1 MWFGMGKF
9 SRILVTGGAGFIGS
23 NLVSRLMKE
32 GYWVIVLDNF
42 QSGRVENVSRYL
54 HADNF
59 KLVRG
64 DVRDRDVVREAMDNV
79 DAVVHLAALIDVEES
94 MKNPSEVLDVNING
108 TFNVLERATINNV
121 KKFVFASSTAVYG
134 EQNPLP
140 LKEDY
145 PIKPIS
151 PYAASKAS
159 AECYCRAFNY
169 CYGVNTVILRYFNVY
184 GPGQKHNFYGSVIT
198 KFLRNGFNSEPL
210 IIYGDGEQTRDF
222 VFVNDAV
229 DATVLAL
236 ESDNSTDEIFNVCT
250 GKFTT
255 VKKLAQIVKDLVGR
269 DMHVVYDK
277 PRKGDI
283 KNNYGDPAKAEK
295 ILGFKAKTSL
305 KDGLE
310 KTVNACALLQK

>member
-1 MWFGMGKF
+1 MSKF

-23 NLVSRLMKE
+23 HLVSRLLTE
-32 GYWVIVLDNF
+32 GYYVIVLDNF
-42 QSGRVENVSRYL
+42 QSGRIKNISEYL
-54 HADNF
+54 DADNF
-59 KLVRG
+59 ELVKGDVCDRS
-64 DVRDRDVVREAMDNV
+64 DVRDAMDKV
-79 DAVVHLAALIDVEES
+79 DAVVHLAASIDVDES
-94 MKNPSEVLDVNING
+94 MKNPLEVHDVNVNG
-108 TFNVLERATINNV
+108 TLNVLERARGAKV

-134 EQNPLP
+134 EQNLLP

-145 PIKPIS
+145 PPRPIS
-151 PYAASKAS
+151 PYAASKSS

-169 CYGVNTVILRYFNVY
+169 CYGVNTIILRYFNVY
-184 GPGQKHNFYGSVIT
+184 GPGQRHNFYSGVIA
-198 KFLRNGFNSEPL
+198 KFLQNGLSSEPL

-255 VKKLAQIVKDLVGR
+255 VNKLAQIVKDFVGR
-269 DMHVVYDK
+269 DVRVVFDK

-283 KNNYGDPAKAEK
+283 KNNYGDPTKAEK

-310 KTVNACALLQK
+310 KTVNACALF